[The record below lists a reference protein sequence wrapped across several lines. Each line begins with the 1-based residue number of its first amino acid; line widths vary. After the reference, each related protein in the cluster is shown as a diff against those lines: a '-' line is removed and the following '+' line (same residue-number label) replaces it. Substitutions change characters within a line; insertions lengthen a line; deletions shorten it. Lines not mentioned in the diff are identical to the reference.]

1 MGKDD
6 FTKCPNGVPGIE
18 ERIPLIFSEGVM
30 KGKITINK
38 FVDVCSTTPAKIFG
52 LYPKK
57 GAIQVG
63 SDADIVIIDPN
74 KEVTLTKDI
83 LHENVDYTAYEGF
96 KLKGYP
102 VLTMSKGKVIV
113 KDNIFI
119 GKKGYGSFIKRQKSF
134 NY

>member
-1 MGKDD
+1 MCCVI
-6 FTKCPNGVPGIE
+6 FFFSSRRRHTRYWRTGVQTCALPIY
-18 ERIPLIFSEGVM
+18 
-30 KGKITINK
+30 
-38 FVDVCSTTPAKIFG
+38 VCSTTPAKIFG

-102 VLTMSKGKVIV
+102 VLTMK
-113 KDNIFI
+113 I
-119 GKKGYGSFIKRQKSF
+119 GRASCRERV
-134 NY
+134 

>member
-1 MGKDD
+1 MPK
-6 FTKCPNGVPGIE
+6 NGVPGIE
-18 ERIPLIFSEGVM
+18 EKKNTTYIFRRGNER
-30 KGKITINK
+30 KKKISINK

-96 KLKGYP
+96 
-102 VLTMSKGKVIV
+102 
-113 KDNIFI
+113 
-119 GKKGYGSFIKRQKSF
+119 
-134 NY
+134 